1 MFLPSVNKVTWLD
14 LLTLVMTSLPL
25 ERVFSMF
32 VYLYACFPLSLIGGN
47 LTAQSTE
54 SHRGIESG
62 IQIPET

>member
-25 ERVFSMF
+25 ERIFSMF
-32 VYLYACFPLSLIGGN
+32 VYLYARFLLSLIGGN

>member
-14 LLTLVMTSLPL
+14 LLTLVMTTLPL

-32 VYLYACFPLSLIGGN
+32 VYLYARFPLSLIGGN

>member
-32 VYLYACFPLSLIGGN
+32 VYLYARFRLSLIGGN